1 MAGSAYVIWTLE
13 SVDIDGPDIM
23 KTHPCLGV
31 PRSITVP
38 GGFSMRKIT
47 GFLCAVAASAV
58 LAASSLSPAVAQSPS
73 DTTSPSAP
81 VSSVAPT
88 STAAPSTTA
97 DPSPAAAA
105 EPGAGA
111 TPSAGATKSAVASS
125 SPIMTA
131 DPAAAKPTKSPVAR
145 ALAGFYV
152 PNANDVFVA
161 KVLARANVYRAQNGA
176 APLVLN
182 TAISTGSQ
190 EWVLKLNGQ
199 INADTL
205 DMAKLHRPDY
215 GTSILPAGFDT
226 YSEIIGINNTAEQ
239 IVDWWMNSPGHRAA
253 LMDKRFT
260 DFGLG
265 YVKTTKAGWSGM
277 TVVAG
282 NLARYPATPKPTTA
296 PTPAPTTAAPKPTP
310 APSSG
315 PVFAAGDIAAV
326 TSAGNLYAYP
336 SAKGGD
342 LWNSK
347 FISAGWAGAQQLTVV
362 DYNNDGRQDLLAVWA
377 DGRLTVSF
385 GQANGT
391 LKAAQK
397 IGTGWAQF
405 DIVITKWKTGQVYP
419 SIIAKS
425 RTNGQLRH
433 YPNVDGTR
441 FGTPQQIGSGWGAL
455 TILAADFDGDK
466 KQDLLARTNTG
477 QLLLYRGNGSGGF
490 ISETRRVVGTGW
502 SSMSHISGIA
512 GHVGA
517 GSYGVLARSTNGNL
531 FYYPVLRNSW
541 GASLQI
547 GTGGWQALKLGS

>member
-1 MAGSAYVIWTLE
+1 
-13 SVDIDGPDIM
+13 
-23 KTHPCLGV
+23 
-31 PRSITVP
+31 
-38 GGFSMRKIT
+38 MRKIS
-47 GFLCAVAASAV
+47 GLLCAVAASAV
-58 LAASSLSPAVAQSPS
+58 LAASGLSPALAQSPPAS
-73 DTTSPSAP
+73 SSPSP
-81 VSSVAPT
+81 VSSVAP
-88 STAAPSTTA
+88 SASAASSTTA
-97 DPSPAAAA
+97 DPSPSAAA
-105 EPGAGA
+105 ELGAGA
-111 TPSAGATKSAVASS
+111 TPTPATTSTPSTETTSAPAASAGAEPGQAGATKSAIASS
-125 SPIMTA
+125 SPIVTA
-131 DPAAAKPTKSPVAR
+131 DPAAAKPAKSPVAR

-205 DMAKLHRPDY
+205 DTAKLHRPDY

-282 NLARYPATPKPTTA
+282 NLARYPATPKPTPAPTVPATA
-296 PTPAPTTAAPKPTP
+296 KPTPAPTTP
-310 APSSG
+310 APTSG
-315 PVFAAGDIAAV
+315 PVLAAGDIAAV
-326 TSAGNLYAYP
+326 NSAGNLYAYP

-347 FISAGWAGAQQLTVV
+347 FISAGWAGVQQLTVA
-362 DYNNDGRQDLLAVWA
+362 DSNNDGRQDLFAVWA
-377 DGRLTVSF
+377 DGRLTISF

-391 LKAAQK
+391 LKTAQT
-397 IGTGWAQF
+397 IGSGWAQY
-405 DIVITKWKTGQVYP
+405 DVVITKWKSGSAYP
-419 SIIAKS
+419 SIVAKS
-425 RTNGQLRH
+425 RATGELRH
-433 YPNVDGTR
+433 YPNLDGTR
-441 FGTPQQIGSGWGAL
+441 FGTPQQIGTGWGSL

-466 KQDLLARTNTG
+466 KQDLLARTSSG
-477 QLLLYRGNGSGGF
+477 QMLLYRGTGTGGF
-490 ISETRRVVGTGW
+490 ISEARRVVGTGW

-541 GASLQI
+541 GAKLQI